1 VFHTEI
7 KPCMLSSLRSVA
19 VFHNGEVALSGQ
31 VSDSGRMILNDCNY
45 LQILA
50 CMRIVC
56 GCYLSKRE
64 AQPKSLL
71 VCTLLVLE
79 MCVEFQRDVFSG
91 MADLVSCLIL

>member
-1 VFHTEI
+1 
-7 KPCMLSSLRSVA
+7 
-19 VFHNGEVALSGQ
+19 
-31 VSDSGRMILNDCNY
+31 MILNDCDF

-64 AQPKSLL
+64 AQLKFLP

-79 MCVEFQRDVFSG
+79 MCFEFQHDVFSG
-91 MADLVSCLIL
+91 MADEMSSLIS